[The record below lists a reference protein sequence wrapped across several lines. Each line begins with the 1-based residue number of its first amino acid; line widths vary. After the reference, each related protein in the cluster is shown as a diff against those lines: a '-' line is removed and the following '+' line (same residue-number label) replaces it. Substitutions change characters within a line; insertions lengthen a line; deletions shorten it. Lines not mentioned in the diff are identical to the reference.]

1 VTPLS
6 QFEIVVLQPL
16 SIVTLDLSL
25 SNFTVYLVFNSFF
38 LLAFVL
44 VPLLKPRFIPSVWQ
58 GLVESV
64 YQFLLSIFQSQVQG
78 NRGWAYFP
86 AVFTVFLFILFSNVV
101 GLLPFGFTLTSHFI
115 LTLFLAL
122 SFNLSFLYLGLFRGP
137 VRFLGLFVPSG
148 VSPALLPLVTVIEVV
163 SYFLRT
169 LSLSI
174 RLFAN
179 MMAGHTLLFILSS
192 FVLTALA
199 SSALVAMIPLLLVL
213 GVIVLEFGIAFLQSY
228 VFVVLLC
235 IYLNDS
241 YNPGH

>member
-1 VTPLS
+1 MTPLS

-16 SIVTLDLSL
+16 SFFSLDLSFT
-25 SNFTVYLVFNSFF
+25 NFTVYLFLNSFF
-38 LLAFVL
+38 LLSFVFL
-44 VPLLKPRFIPSVWQ
+44 PLLNPRFIPSVWQ
-58 GLVESV
+58 SLVESL
-64 YQFLLSIFQSQVQG
+64 YGFLLSIFQSQVQG
-78 NRGWAYFP
+78 NKGLSYFP
-86 AVFTVFLFILFSNVV
+86 AIFTVFLFILFSNVV
-101 GLLPFGFTLTSHFI
+101 GLLPFGFTLTSHFV

-137 VRFLGLFVPSG
+137 IQFLKLFVPSG
-148 VSPALLPLVTVIEVV
+148 VSPALLPLVTVIEIV

-192 FVLTALA
+192 FVITALSA
-199 SSALVAMIPLLLVL
+199 SVLVSFIPFLLVL

-228 VFVVLLC
+228 VFAVLLC